1 MAKNT
6 NNTENVESVE
16 DVDVVVCK
24 GHTVYHNGE
33 QYGENRRLALSQAD
47 AQALQARG
55 FVVPFDDVLAL
66 YKGKSEA
73 AVESE
78 ESGNAG

>member
-6 NNTENVESVE
+6 DNAENVE
-16 DVDVVVCK
+16 VVVCK

-33 QYGENRRLALSQAD
+33 KYGENRKLMLSQAD

-55 FVVPFDDVLAL
+55 FVVPMADVLAV
-66 YKGKSEA
+66 YEKKQEA
-73 AVESE
+73 A
-78 ESGNAG
+78 GDDAGSSDAG